1 MEQYFDSTRIFRRAK
16 PAWKIEKEE
25 KAAQQKQKRGKAG
38 KMKKIKDKYGDQ
50 DEEDRQAA
58 MDLLHGA
65 QSERKGKRKQK
76 KEWTKEPKTQRGQKQ
91 KPKEKEGNV
100 FQRAAEEL
108 APPEAMDN
116 LDDESGGNTHG
127 KKSAGEEPQKAKNNE
142 EGENDADSDEDEVN
156 KMLEEEGFGDSTDL
170 LGTLTGK
177 PTAED
182 ILHYAI
188 PVIAPFNSVRDY
200 KVSQTTFQ
208 TFVERRTTIFT
219 FQYHIKMTPGT
230 GKKGK
235 TAKQAIQIF
244 CAMKESLEKET
255 QLMKAAKEE
264 EITRNM
270 VSSGLE

>member
-1 MEQYFDSTRIFRRAK
+1 
-16 PAWKIEKEE
+16 
-25 KAAQQKQKRGKAG
+25 
-38 KMKKIKDKYGDQ
+38 MKKIKDKYGDQ

-76 KEWTKEPKTQRGQKQ
+76 KEWTKEPQKPQRGQKQ

-108 APPEAMDN
+108 APPEAMN
-116 LDDESGGNTHG
+116 PDEESAGNM
-127 KKSAGEEPQKAKNNE
+127 KKSSGESEDKPQKTKNNE
-142 EGENDADSDEDEVN
+142 EGRAEDDGDSDEDEVN

-200 KVSQTTFQ
+200 KVSKTT
-208 TFVERRTTIFT
+208 
-219 FQYHIKMTPGT
+219 
-230 GKKGK
+230 
-235 TAKQAIQIF
+235 
-244 CAMKESLEKET
+244 
-255 QLMKAAKEE
+255 
-264 EITRNM
+264 
-270 VSSGLE
+270 SSCNN

>member
-1 MEQYFDSTRIFRRAK
+1 VKNHRR
-16 PAWKIEKEE
+16 
-25 KAAQQKQKRGKAG
+25 Q
-38 KMKKIKDKYGDQ
+38 
-50 DEEDRQAA
+50 
-58 MDLLHGA
+58 
-65 QSERKGKRKQK
+65 
-76 KEWTKEPKTQRGQKQ
+76 
-91 KPKEKEGNV
+91 
-100 FQRAAEEL
+100 
-108 APPEAMDN
+108 
-116 LDDESGGNTHG
+116 
-127 KKSAGEEPQKAKNNE
+127 KNNE

-200 KVSQTTFQ
+200 K
-208 TFVERRTTIFT
+208 
-219 FQYHIKMTPGT
+219 YHIKMTPGT

-270 VSSGLE
+270 PGKVKLSAPNINQLKGKKK

>member
-1 MEQYFDSTRIFRRAK
+1 
-16 PAWKIEKEE
+16 
-25 KAAQQKQKRGKAG
+25 
-38 KMKKIKDKYGDQ
+38 MKKIKDKYGDQ

-116 LDDESGGNTHG
+116 PDEESGENAHG
-127 KKSAGEEPQKAKNNE
+127 MKKSAGEKPQKTKNNE

-208 TFVERRTTIFT
+208 TFVCR
-219 FQYHIKMTPGT
+219 
-230 GKKGK
+230 
-235 TAKQAIQIF
+235 
-244 CAMKESLEKET
+244 
-255 QLMKAAKEE
+255 
-264 EITRNM
+264 
-270 VSSGLE
+270 

>member
-1 MEQYFDSTRIFRRAK
+1 
-16 PAWKIEKEE
+16 
-25 KAAQQKQKRGKAG
+25 
-38 KMKKIKDKYGDQ
+38 MKKMKDKYGDQ

-108 APPEAMDN
+108 APPEAMN
-116 LDDESGGNTHG
+116 PDEEIASGNM
-127 KKSAGEEPQKAKNNE
+127 KKSSGESEEPHKTKNNE
-142 EGENDADSDEDEVN
+142 PDDGDSDEDEVN

-200 KVSQTTFQ
+200 KVSRDQLQTI
-208 TFVERRTTIFT
+208 VAYCMRTNNEFLLFSI
-219 FQYHIKMTPGT
+219 ISK
-230 GKKGK
+230 
-235 TAKQAIQIF
+235 
-244 CAMKESLEKET
+244 
-255 QLMKAAKEE
+255 
-264 EITRNM
+264 
-270 VSSGLE
+270 

>member
-1 MEQYFDSTRIFRRAK
+1 
-16 PAWKIEKEE
+16 
-25 KAAQQKQKRGKAG
+25 
-38 KMKKIKDKYGDQ
+38 MKKIKDKYGDQ

-76 KEWTKEPKTQRGQKQ
+76 KEWVKEPKTQRGQKQ

-108 APPEAMDN
+108 APPEIMN
-116 LDDESGGNTHG
+116 PDEDSL
-127 KKSAGEEPQKAKNNE
+127 KKSQSSESQEPANKPTKDNE
-142 EGENDADSDEDEVN
+142 GRVEDDGDSDEDEVN

-200 KVSQTTFQ
+200 KVSNLYD
-208 TFVERRTTIFT
+208 R
-219 FQYHIKMTPGT
+219 
-230 GKKGK
+230 
-235 TAKQAIQIF
+235 
-244 CAMKESLEKET
+244 L
-255 QLMKAAKEE
+255 
-264 EITRNM
+264 
-270 VSSGLE
+270 

>member
-1 MEQYFDSTRIFRRAK
+1 
-16 PAWKIEKEE
+16 
-25 KAAQQKQKRGKAG
+25 
-38 KMKKIKDKYGDQ
+38 MKKMKDKYGDQ

-76 KEWTKEPKTQRGQKQ
+76 KQPINESKPQRGQKQ
-91 KPKEKEGNV
+91 KPKEKEANV

-108 APPEAMDN
+108 APPEVMN
-116 LDDESGGNTHG
+116 PDEEAL
-127 KKSAGEEPQKAKNNE
+127 KKSSGQSEDTNKPNRKDAEGRGEDD
-142 EGENDADSDEDEVN
+142 GDSDEDEVN

-200 KVSQTTFQ
+200 KVS
-208 TFVERRTTIFT
+208 I
-219 FQYHIKMTPGT
+219 
-230 GKKGK
+230 
-235 TAKQAIQIF
+235 
-244 CAMKESLEKET
+244 
-255 QLMKAAKEE
+255 
-264 EITRNM
+264 
-270 VSSGLE
+270 

>member
-1 MEQYFDSTRIFRRAK
+1 
-16 PAWKIEKEE
+16 
-25 KAAQQKQKRGKAG
+25 
-38 KMKKIKDKYGDQ
+38 MKKIKDKYGDQ

-108 APPEAMDN
+108 APPEVINPEDEIKN
-116 LDDESGGNTHG
+116 LKVGESEHNKTN
-127 KKSAGEEPQKAKNNE
+127 KNNE
-142 EGENDADSDEDEVN
+142 QGREGEDDGDSDEDEVN

-170 LGTLTGK
+170 VGTLTGK
-177 PTAED
+177 PSPED

-200 KVSQTTFQ
+200 KVSHKTFSN
-208 TFVERRTTIFT
+208 T
-219 FQYHIKMTPGT
+219 
-230 GKKGK
+230 
-235 TAKQAIQIF
+235 
-244 CAMKESLEKET
+244 
-255 QLMKAAKEE
+255 
-264 EITRNM
+264 EIT
-270 VSSGLE
+270 

>member
-1 MEQYFDSTRIFRRAK
+1 
-16 PAWKIEKEE
+16 
-25 KAAQQKQKRGKAG
+25 
-38 KMKKIKDKYGDQ
+38 MKKIKDKYGDQ

-76 KEWTKEPKTQRGQKQ
+76 KEWVKEPKTQRGQKQ

-108 APPEAMDN
+108 APPEIMNPDQET
-116 LDDESGGNTHG
+116 L
-127 KKSAGEEPQKAKNNE
+127 KKSPSTESQEPTNKPTKDNE
-142 EGENDADSDEDEVN
+142 GRVEDDGDSDEDEVN

-188 PVIAPFNSVRDY
+188 PVIAPFNSIRDY
-200 KVSQTTFQ
+200 KVSNLYD
-208 TFVERRTTIFT
+208 R
-219 FQYHIKMTPGT
+219 
-230 GKKGK
+230 
-235 TAKQAIQIF
+235 
-244 CAMKESLEKET
+244 L
-255 QLMKAAKEE
+255 
-264 EITRNM
+264 
-270 VSSGLE
+270 

>member
-1 MEQYFDSTRIFRRAK
+1 
-16 PAWKIEKEE
+16 
-25 KAAQQKQKRGKAG
+25 
-38 KMKKIKDKYGDQ
+38 MKKIKDKYGDQ

-108 APPEAMDN
+108 APPEVMN
-116 LDDESGGNTHG
+116 PDEESVGNM
-127 KKSAGEEPQKAKNNE
+127 KKSGESEEKPQKTKNNE
-142 EGENDADSDEDEVN
+142 EGRAEDDGDSDEDEVN

-200 KVSQTTFQ
+200 KVSQTAFQ
-208 TFVERRTTIFT
+208 KFVERRKMIFT

-270 VSSGLE
+270 VSNR